1 MDNVSYIIVGIVA
14 YLTCGT
20 LLALLPSQPKNKP
33 NDITHIGL
41 YEYLQTTHA
50 VGTFLVAMTV
60 AWPIFLPFYICATQV
75 IPLYFNKMSFE
86 KRLAYWTSFE
96 HYTFLE
102 NFKTQFLKPFIILLS
117 ITLVV
122 LILFLML
129 NS

>member
-1 MDNVSYIIVGIVA
+1 MDNVLYIVAGTVA
-14 YLTCGT
+14 YLAIGT
-20 LLALLPSQPKNKP
+20 LLTLLPQPKHKT

-41 YEYLQTTHA
+41 YEYMQTTHA
-50 VGTFLVAMTV
+50 AYTSFVAMMV

-75 IPLYFNKMSFE
+75 IPLYFNKMNFE

-117 ITLVV
+117 ITLGV

>member
-1 MDNVSYIIVGIVA
+1 MDNVSYIIVGTVA

-20 LLALLPSQPKNKP
+20 LLALLSQPKRQP

-41 YEYLQTTHA
+41 YEYVQTTHA
-50 VGTFLVAMTV
+50 DYTFIVAMMV

-75 IPLYFNKMSFE
+75 IPLYFNKMSLE
-86 KRLAYWTSFE
+86 KRLAYWTSFD

-102 NFKTQFLKPFIILLS
+102 NFKTQFLKPFILLLS
-117 ITLVV
+117 ITLSM